1 MRFYE
6 APIQLKANG
15 GLLLIDDF
23 GRQQVNPAE
32 MLNRWIIPMEYQI
45 DYLTLQTGQK
55 ICVPVRNLLLFAT
68 NLDPRDVTDPAFLRR
83 MGYRLNLTSPTP
95 EQYST
100 IFRNYA
106 AREGITVS
114 HALISEILE
123 RYRRE
128 NRELRCSESRDLIER
143 MKDLAR
149 YHGRPLE
156 INSASLDVAWRGFFG
171 AI

>member
-95 EQYST
+95 EQYAT

-114 HALISEILE
+114 STLISEILE
-123 RYRRE
+123 RYQRE

-156 INSASLDVAWRGFFG
+156 INSTALDVAWRGFFG